1 MNITLDDF
9 KKLLLSLKEKNIK
22 LRIKTITGWSQRYL
36 SVLGFTHHRNKPGH
50 DFKGIILSDEM
61 EKEGM
66 LLSDLSHL
74 VAFQLDTSYDK
85 FKAKIIYTIHSYSF
99 QTVP

>member
-36 SVLGFTHHRNKPGH
+36 SVLGFTHQRDTPGH

-66 LLSDLSHL
+66 LLTDLTHL
-74 VAFQLDTSYDK
+74 VAFQLETSYDK
-85 FKAKIIYTIHSYSF
+85 FKAKTVHMVLTYSF
-99 QTVP
+99 QAVS